1 MAPQHMRN
9 VESYAFRVQTP
20 PSSAITSLP
29 MPPDEER
36 KARMVKYA
44 TAMGVRMI
52 CIGACFVVPGWWLL
66 IPALGAIVLPYFA
79 VIAANTVVHRAGP
92 VVERPGAL
100 LPYVSR
106 DGAS

>member
-1 MAPQHMRN
+1 MRN
-9 VESYAFRVQTP
+9 VESYHFCVQP
-20 PSSAITSLP
+20 SSSSAITSLQIS
-29 MPPDEER
+29 PDEER

-52 CIGACFVVPGWWLL
+52 CIAACFVTPGWWLL
-66 IPALGAIVLPYFA
+66 IPALGAVLLPYFA
-79 VIAANTVVHRAGP
+79 VIAANTVVNRRGP
-92 VVERPGAL
+92 AIERPGAM